1 MTFDNI
7 TAVKEVSAMHT
18 WESRQMECCIGVEIY
33 AEQATKANDYRM
45 DERVPVNSITF
56 FHLRPNREE

>member
-1 MTFDNI
+1 
-7 TAVKEVSAMHT
+7 MHT